1 MNVRRLY
8 DSAILYFEVGQVD
21 AAGNALAQ
29 HFPASAPLTPSEIPC
44 GVAAEPLPEDWAAS
58 PSWATLNFEVREPHR
73 YSYQFDSE
81 GTGVGATFTASAF
94 GDVDCDGIYSTF
106 IRVGEVT
113 SENEVRG
120 HYDLLDTNPTE

>member
-1 MNVRRLY
+1 MRVAIILILPWQLGHFKRSDEGEGAQRRRRN
-8 DSAILYFEVGQVD
+8 EVELG
-21 AAGNALAQ
+21 
-29 HFPASAPLTPSEIPC
+29 
-44 GVAAEPLPEDWAAS
+44 AAS
-58 PSWATLNFEVREPHR
+58 HR
-73 YSYQFDSE
+73 SLVVPLGYQFDSE
-81 GTGVGATFTASAF
+81 GTGVGAAFTVSAF